1 MVRSTPPS
9 DWVAYVV
16 VGLVVAFTMLG
27 KYLIAKGDQPID
39 EVIKEDLE
47 EAKHIASDI
56 EHKIE
61 EEIELIEEKIEKL
74 K

>member
-9 DWVAYVV
+9 DWIAYVV
-16 VGLVVAFTMLG
+16 VGLVTLFTLLG
-27 KYLIAKGDQPID
+27 KYLIGRGDTPIG
-39 EVIKEDLE
+39 EVINE
-47 EAKHIASDI
+47 EVEEIQHLAHDI
-56 EHKIE
+56 EQKIE

>member
-16 VGLVVAFTMLG
+16 VGLTVGGMLLG
-27 KYLIAKGDQPID
+27 KYLIGRGDTPIG
-39 EVIKEDLE
+39 EVINE
-47 EAKHIASDI
+47 EIEEVKHLASEI